1 MEAAGGE
8 AFEARFVEVMND
20 DFNTPEA
27 YSVLFDM
34 AREVNRLKS
43 EDGGGECAGFSPA

>member
-1 MEAAGGE
+1 
-8 AFEARFVEVMND
+8 MND

-34 AREVNRLKS
+34 ARSEPPEVRRY
-43 EDGGGECAGFSPA
+43 GGGECAGVPSA

>member
-1 MEAAGGE
+1 
-8 AFEARFVEVMND
+8 MND

-34 AREVNRLKS
+34 VREVNRLKPKDIEKAS
-43 EDGGGECAGFSPA
+43 ALGA